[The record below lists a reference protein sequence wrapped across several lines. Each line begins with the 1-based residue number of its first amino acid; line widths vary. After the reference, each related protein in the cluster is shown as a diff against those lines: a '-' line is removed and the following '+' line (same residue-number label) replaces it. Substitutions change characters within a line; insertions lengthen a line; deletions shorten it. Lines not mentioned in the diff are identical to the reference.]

1 MSPMKFSREA
11 KTIIKLLPKSL
22 ISMKV
27 FLWTYPI
34 SIGLSLA
41 LAPDNVSGLQNSL
54 LWLFIGFAAHTAML
68 PFVLYAKEHEK
79 LYEQILLVLAMGA
92 TRGAVLV
99 LLPPILDLQDSL
111 TALARI
117 ANSTV
122 AVFYWFQAGSII
134 VEYGSTFRERIKDLV
149 KELLEK
155 NIVDLSASTKIG
167 SNELINVIGHLQKKI
182 LETVGS
188 NPTKEAMV
196 GASKEIDRLIT
207 EHIRPLSKSTW
218 KDGELTWL
226 KAGFF
231 SVLRQT
237 LTNNRIPVT
246 GVILLTLPFAF
257 LTQSSRVGLLS
268 TFVVLSIWVP
278 MAIFAD
284 RLIYKN
290 QENAD
295 YLKLNLRFITS
306 LVFIVYPITFLFQ
319 NVLPITRD
327 PSLPAMIFGYLLSM
341 ATQLSLFIVSTLL
354 VALYDDQEFAFEF
367 IRDLIK
373 RDELE
378 TFLAKTKEGGS
389 GENYAQYLHAEVQSQ
404 LLACKL
410 LLLKAAESDF
420 DLFPPEITNQ
430 IIERMEKIK
439 QPYQRPAS
447 RIPAQRLSELSASWQ
462 GLAEI
467 SHDLPAELNELRG
480 NSDVISQ
487 LIEEAV
493 VNSIRHGGAN
503 KICITASL
511 QPLGVE
517 VTVSDN
523 GTMDSL
529 TQSKSGLGSIL
540 FDTFA
545 KRWSRVREGNGTVVT
560 FLVEDRQNR

>member
-1 MSPMKFSREA
+1 MKFSREA

-34 SIGLSLA
+34 SIGLSVA
-41 LAPDNVSGLQNSL
+41 LAPDNVSGLSNSL

-79 LYEQILLVLAMGA
+79 LYEQMLLVIAMGA

-99 LLPPILDLQDSL
+99 LLPPILDLEDSL

-155 NIVDLSASTKIG
+155 NIVDLSTSAEKS
-167 SNELINVIGHLQKKI
+167 SSELITVIGHLQKKI

-188 NPTKEAMV
+188 SPTKEEMV

-226 KAGFF
+226 RAGFF

-278 MAIFAD
+278 IAIFAD

-290 QENAD
+290 QENAN
-295 YLKLNLRFITS
+295 YLKLNLRFLAS
-306 LVFIVYPITFLFQ
+306 LVFIAYPITFFFQ

-327 PSLPAMIFGYLLSM
+327 PSLPAMIFGYFLSM
-341 ATQLSLFIVSTLL
+341 ATQLSLFVVSTLL

-389 GENYAQYLHAEVQSQ
+389 GEKYAQYLHAEVQSQ

-430 IIERMEKIK
+430 IIERMEKIR

-467 SHDLPAELNELRG
+467 SHDLPAELNELRS

-503 KICITASL
+503 KICVTASL
-511 QPLGVE
+511 QPMGVE
-517 VTVSDN
+517 VNVSDN
-523 GTMDSL
+523 GTMDPL

-545 KRWSRVREGNGTVVT
+545 KRWSRVREGNATVVT

>member
-149 KELLEK
+149 KELVEK

-447 RIPAQRLSELSASWQ
+447 RIPSKRLSELSESWQ

-503 KICITASL
+503 KIFVTASL
-511 QPLGVE
+511 QPMGVE

-523 GTMDSL
+523 GTMDPL

>member
-34 SIGLSLA
+34 SIGLSVA

-54 LWLFIGFAAHTAML
+54 LWLFIGFAAHSAML

-99 LLPPILDLQDSL
+99 LLPPILDLHDSL

-155 NIVDLSASTKIG
+155 NIVDLSASTKKS
-167 SNELINVIGHLQKKI
+167 SNELITVIGHLQKKI

-268 TFVVLSIWVP
+268 TVVVLSIWVP
-278 MAIFAD
+278 IAIFAD

-290 QENAD
+290 QDNAD
-295 YLKLNLRFITS
+295 YLKLNLHFLAS
-306 LVFIVYPITFLFQ
+306 LVFIAYPITFFFQ

-327 PSLPAMIFGYLLSM
+327 SSLPAMIFGYLLSM
-341 ATQLSLFIVSTLL
+341 ATQLSLFVVSTLL

-367 IRDLIK
+367 IRGLIK

-378 TFLAKTKEGGS
+378 TFLAKTKEGGG

-467 SHDLPAELNELRG
+467 SHDIPAELNELKN

-503 KICITASL
+503 KICVTASL
-511 QPLGVE
+511 QHMGVE

-523 GTMDSL
+523 GTMDPL

-545 KRWSRVREGNGTVVT
+545 KRWSRVREGNATVVT

>member
-1 MSPMKFSREA
+1 MKFSREA

-34 SIGLSLA
+34 SIGLSVA
-41 LAPDNVSGLQNSL
+41 LAPDNVSGLSNSL

-79 LYEQILLVLAMGA
+79 LYEQMLLVIAMGA

-155 NIVDLSASTKIG
+155 NIVDLSPSAKKS
-167 SNELINVIGHLQKKI
+167 SNELITVIGHLQKKI

-188 NPTKEAMV
+188 SPTKEAMV

-226 KAGFF
+226 RAGFF

-237 LTNNRIPVT
+237 LSSNRIPVT

-278 MAIFAD
+278 IAIFAD

-290 QENAD
+290 QDNAD
-295 YLKLNLRFITS
+295 YLKLNLRFLAS
-306 LVFIVYPITFLFQ
+306 LVFIAYPITFFFQ
-319 NVLPITRD
+319 NVLPITRE
-327 PSLPAMIFGYLLSM
+327 PSVPAMIFGYTLSV
-341 ATQLSLFIVSTLL
+341 ATQLSLFVVSTLL
-354 VALYDDQEFAFEF
+354 VALYDDQQFAFEF

-467 SHDLPAELNELRG
+467 SHDLPAELNELRS

-503 KICITASL
+503 KICVTASL
-511 QPLGVE
+511 QPMGVE
-517 VTVSDN
+517 VNVSDN
-523 GTMDSL
+523 GTMDPL

-545 KRWSRVREGNGTVVT
+545 KRWSRVREGNATVVT

>member
-1 MSPMKFSREA
+1 MKFSREA

-34 SIGLSLA
+34 SIGLSVA
-41 LAPDNVSGLQNSL
+41 LAPDNVSGIQNSL

-79 LYEQILLVLAMGA
+79 LYEQILLVIAMGA

-117 ANSTV
+117 ANTTV

-155 NIVDLSASTKIG
+155 NIVDLSASTKKS
-167 SNELINVIGHLQKKI
+167 SNELITVIGHLQKKI

-196 GASKEIDRLIT
+196 GASREIDRLIT

-246 GVILLTLPFAF
+246 GVILLSLPLAL

-268 TFVVLSIWVP
+268 TVVVLSIWVP
-278 MAIFAD
+278 IAIFAD

-290 QENAD
+290 QDNAD
-295 YLKLNLRFITS
+295 YLKLNLRFLAS
-306 LVFIVYPITFLFQ
+306 LVFIAYPITFILQ
-319 NVLPITRD
+319 NVLPISRD
-327 PSLPAMIFGYLLSM
+327 PSLPAMILGYLLSM
-341 ATQLSLFIVSTLL
+341 ATQLSLFVVSTLL

-439 QPYQRPAS
+439 QPYQGPAS
-447 RIPAQRLSELSASWQ
+447 RIPSQRLSELSASWQ

-467 SHDLPAELNELRG
+467 SHDLPVELNELKS

-503 KICITASL
+503 KICVTASL
-511 QPLGVE
+511 QLRGVE

-523 GTMDSL
+523 GTMDPL

-545 KRWSRVREGNGTVVT
+545 KRWSRVRQGNATVVT

>member
-34 SIGLSLA
+34 SIGLSVA

-149 KELLEK
+149 KELVEK

-447 RIPAQRLSELSASWQ
+447 RIPSKRLSELSESWQ

>member
-34 SIGLSLA
+34 SIGLSVA

-117 ANSTV
+117 ANSMV

-237 LTNNRIPVT
+237 LANNRIPVT

-327 PSLPAMIFGYLLSM
+327 SSLPAMIFGYLLSM

-447 RIPAQRLSELSASWQ
+447 RIPSKRLSELSESWQ

-467 SHDLPAELNELRG
+467 SHDLPVELNELRG

-503 KICITASL
+503 KIYITASL

-523 GTMDSL
+523 GTMDPL

-545 KRWSRVREGNGTVVT
+545 KSWSRVREGNGTVVT

>member
-34 SIGLSLA
+34 SIGLSVA

-54 LWLFIGFAAHTAML
+54 LWLLIGFAAHTAML
-68 PFVLYAKEHEK
+68 PFVLYAKEHKK
-79 LYEQILLVLAMGA
+79 LYEQILLVIAMGA

-155 NIVDLSASTKIG
+155 NIVDLSASEKKT
-167 SNELINVIGHLQKKI
+167 SNELITVIGHLQKKI

-188 NPTKEAMV
+188 SPTKEAIV

-207 EHIRPLSKSTW
+207 EHVRPLSKSTW

-226 KAGFF
+226 RAGFF

-246 GVILLTLPFAF
+246 GVILLTLPFAL

-278 MAIFAD
+278 IAIFAD
-284 RLIYKN
+284 QLIYKN

-295 YLKLNLRFITS
+295 YLKLNLRFLAS
-306 LVFIVYPITFLFQ
+306 LVFITYPITFFFQ

-327 PSLPAMIFGYLLSM
+327 PSLPVMIFGYVLSM
-341 ATQLSLFIVSTLL
+341 ATQLSLFVVSTLL

-467 SHDLPAELNELRG
+467 SHDLPAELNELRSNG
-480 NSDVISQ
+480 DVISQ

-503 KICITASL
+503 KICVTASL
-511 QPLGVE
+511 QLMGVE

-523 GTMDSL
+523 GTMDPL
-529 TQSKSGLGSIL
+529 TQAKSGLGSIL

-545 KRWSRVREGNGTVVT
+545 KHWSRVREGNATVVT
-560 FLVEDRQNR
+560 FQVEDRQNR

>member
-149 KELLEK
+149 KELVEK

-295 YLKLNLRFITS
+295 YLKLNLRFLAS
-306 LVFIVYPITFLFQ
+306 LVFIAYPITFILQ

-447 RIPAQRLSELSASWQ
+447 RIPSKRLSELSESWQ

>member
-149 KELLEK
+149 KELVEK

-447 RIPAQRLSELSASWQ
+447 RIPSKRLSELSESWQ

>member
-149 KELLEK
+149 KELVEK

-367 IRDLIK
+367 IRDLIR

-447 RIPAQRLSELSASWQ
+447 RIPSKRLSELSESWQ